1 MRITEVQCI
10 SFSIVLY
17 LKAISRETN
26 AIYGCIR
33 AIGMIWIIF
42 LFVDLFLM
50 AFKVILVAVT

>member
-26 AIYGCIR
+26 AMYKGN
-33 AIGMIWIIF
+33 WHDLNYFYLLIF
-42 LFVDLFLM
+42 S
-50 AFKVILVAVT
+50 